1 MHKLHSILLIL
12 FWLSSFTVAQYTY
25 AQTNPA
31 TMLDSV
37 EEDLNVGGDIFNN
50 FNEDLEASQVVE
62 DERFYR
68 YGRFYSLNV
77 GIGMTRFQ
85 GNRGRAYT
93 QNFDPSFNISLNYF
107 FDFLSSFSLGFQY
120 SRHAMFVDTTTLGYP
135 DPPGTI
141 EVTMLRPFFA
151 FRYYMD
157 TSNYGNAITYSNPY
171 ALLRL
176 EYWRQTNKFP
186 ESKELDDQSGGGIGV
201 GLGLGLEFPIEIKKT
216 YVGVEFLWH
225 NVAFFDKFTKDYA
238 FKEGVS
244 DAGVPTYEDL
254 TGNGYSVFITYNVS
268 W

>member
-120 SRHAMFVDTTTLGYP
+120 SL
-135 DPPGTI
+135 
-141 EVTMLRPFFA
+141 
-151 FRYYMD
+151 
-157 TSNYGNAITYSNPY
+157 AI
-171 ALLRL
+171 
-176 EYWRQTNKFP
+176 
-186 ESKELDDQSGGGIGV
+186 
-201 GLGLGLEFPIEIKKT
+201 IKKT
-216 YVGVEFLWH
+216 
-225 NVAFFDKFTKDYA
+225 
-238 FKEGVS
+238 
-244 DAGVPTYEDL
+244 
-254 TGNGYSVFITYNVS
+254 
-268 W
+268 